1 MIKKKT
7 TTLFIFSL
15 LFTIFLPAGIV
26 LTILYAKMSGGLQI
40 VLFVLGIIMIILGFY
55 GSPMLWI
62 NFANMKY
69 FKSLVEQ
76 IKIDNVQDINQLA
89 QNNDKKLEVMLK
101 DIQTLLSKR
110 YLTGYEIMENKFIVP
125 KSNKTLSKNDVWE
138 QTGDVYVG
146 YCKSCGARVEMIGNN
161 KTFCPYCGRRITKD

>member
-1 MIKKKT
+1 MIKKKI

-15 LFTIFLPAGIV
+15 LFTIFFPTGIV

-40 VLFVLGIIMIILGFY
+40 FLFVIGIIMIILGFY
-55 GSPMLWI
+55 GSPILWI

-89 QNNDKKLEVMLK
+89 QNNAERYSNFAFKA
-101 DIQTLLSKR
+101 LSNR
-110 YLTGYEIMENKFIVP
+110 L
-125 KSNKTLSKNDVWE
+125 
-138 QTGDVYVG
+138 
-146 YCKSCGARVEMIGNN
+146 
-161 KTFCPYCGRRITKD
+161 